1 MRLVLPSDTSPA
13 AAATPRAVQT
23 PSEGAHEKSN
33 WISTCEIKGDLS
45 AFRSSWMCEALHG
58 FLAWNFETFV
68 EQQVWKVQIESP
80 DKWPGLWVTASSLA
94 SSWRWRMLSVPQEQ
108 QASPPQCPWEL
119 HRAKL
124 SSLAS
129 LSQVKTLFPSPL
141 GNPWEGAGCASSR
154 ALHHPVVPCRVRAG
168 VQAQIPGQ
176 EQGLNPVLHCPK
188 PMKEVMK
195 FFTCPHFAAL
205 GTNTDLCLIL
215 HNILLFHSVPF
226 AGGWLLCCACQ
237 GSDKQRRQTRGL
249 GSVGGGGGWRQR
261 RALNVSCL
269 CHGMDSI
276 CLGLSWE
283 NCRSP
288 AQNFTLRASWAVL

>member
-1 MRLVLPSDTSPA
+1 MTRSLSHCFISGQLLEMKDAQCSSGTTGFTSPVSLGA
-13 AAATPRAVQT
+13 AQSQAFLLGIPVPGENPFSISSGKSLGRSRVCIQQSSPCSARA
-23 PSEGAHEKSN
+23 G
-33 WISTCEIKGDLS
+33 
-45 AFRSSWMCEALHG
+45 SS
-58 FLAWNFETFV
+58 
-68 EQQVWKVQIESP
+68 SDP
-80 DKWPGLWVTASSLA
+80 WPGV
-94 SSWRWRMLSVPQEQ
+94 
-108 QASPPQCPWEL
+108 
-119 HRAKL
+119 
-124 SSLAS
+124 
-129 LSQVKTLFPSPL
+129 
-141 GNPWEGAGCASSR
+141 GCASSR

-226 AGGWLLCCACQ
+226 AGGWLLCCVCQ

-249 GSVGGGGGWRQR
+249 GSIGGGGGWRQR

-288 AQNFTLRASWAVL
+288 AQNFTLRAS